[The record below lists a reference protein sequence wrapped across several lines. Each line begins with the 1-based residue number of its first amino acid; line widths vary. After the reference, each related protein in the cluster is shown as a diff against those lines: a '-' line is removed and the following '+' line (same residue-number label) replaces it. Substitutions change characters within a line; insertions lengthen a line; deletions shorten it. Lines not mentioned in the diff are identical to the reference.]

1 MPRKVFVIDTNVLIS
16 ANLKPT
22 SVSRQA
28 YDKTLTIGLL
38 VRSAKTLEE
47 FARKIA
53 LAKFDKY
60 LSAAEKTRAIV
71 MYRYESMDVI
81 VTEQIQAS
89 RDIKD
94 NMFLEL
100 AVAAFADC
108 IISGDKKHL
117 LSLHPFRGIPIL
129 SPADFL
135 KQF

>member
-1 MPRKVFVIDTNVLIS
+1 MPNTVFVIDTNVLIS
-16 ANLKPT
+16 ANLKPA

-28 YDKTLTIGLL
+28 YNKALATGML
-38 VRSAKTLEE
+38 VRSAETLEE

-60 LSAAEKTRAIV
+60 LNPAEKARAIV
-71 MYRYESMDVI
+71 RYRDESISVI
-81 VTEQIQAS
+81 PDISIAAS
-89 RDIKD
+89 PDLKD
-94 NMFLEL
+94 NMFLGL